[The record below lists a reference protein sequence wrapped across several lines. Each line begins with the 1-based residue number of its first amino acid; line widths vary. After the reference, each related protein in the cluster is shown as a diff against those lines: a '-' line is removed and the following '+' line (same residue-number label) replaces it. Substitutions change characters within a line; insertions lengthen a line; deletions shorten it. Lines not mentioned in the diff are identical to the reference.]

1 MTSPTEQPRRAH
13 VVGLGLI
20 GGSIGLGLR
29 AAGWSVTGHDLDPST
44 TAQAV
49 AVGAVE
55 GATRHPDTTVVL
67 VAVPSGEV
75 AGVVR
80 AQLADRA
87 TGELVVSDVAGVKVP
102 LVQSI
107 DDARYVGGHPMA
119 GSEQSG
125 IRGAREDLFVG
136 ATWVLT
142 PTPLTSPARYAALV
156 AVVKDL
162 GALTLALSPDVHDRL
177 VAMVSHVPHLV
188 AGALMNEAALL
199 AESDAALL
207 RLASGGFRDMTRVA
221 AGHPAIWP
229 DVCVDNRD
237 AILAGLA
244 ALRRRL
250 ATMEAAIAGKDRAT
264 IYEELSRASAARR
277 SLPSSSPDPAQLAQL
292 RVPVPDRPGVL
303 AEVTKLASDANLN
316 IYDLEI
322 AHSQEGASGVL
333 ILVLDANDAQALS
346 AQLDGR
352 GLRNSVE
359 PL

>member
-1 MTSPTEQPRRAH
+1 MTFPTEQPRRAH

-49 AVGAVE
+49 AIGAVE
-55 GATRHPDTTVVL
+55 GATRHPDTAVVV

-80 AQLADRA
+80 AQLAERSSD
-87 TGELVVSDVAGVKVP
+87 VVVTDVAGVKVP

-107 DDARYVGGHPMA
+107 DDPRFVGGHPMA

-142 PTPLTSPARYAALV
+142 PTPLTSPARYAVLV
-156 AVVKDL
+156 SVVKDL
-162 GALTLALSPDVHDRL
+162 GATTLALAPDVHDRL

-188 AGALMNEAALL
+188 AGALMNEAAEL

-229 DVCVDNRD
+229 DVCIDNRD

-250 ATMEAAIAGKDRAT
+250 ATLEAAIAGKDRAT

-277 SLPSSSPDPAQLAQL
+277 SLPSSSPDPAQLAQV

-322 AHSQEGASGVL
+322 AHSQEGSSGVL
-333 ILVLDANDAQALS
+333 IIVLDAKHAEVLS
-346 AQLDGR
+346 QQLDAR